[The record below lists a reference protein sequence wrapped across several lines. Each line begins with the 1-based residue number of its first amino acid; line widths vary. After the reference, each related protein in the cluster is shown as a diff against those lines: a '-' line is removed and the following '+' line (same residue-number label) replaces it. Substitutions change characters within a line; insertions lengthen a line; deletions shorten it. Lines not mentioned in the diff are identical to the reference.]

1 MTRLTRNS
9 YKRKIILF
17 GIFIFV
23 SIALISTGFAAWV
36 MSSDAKENTGG
47 NVEVGLVNDASL
59 KIEITNKTEL
69 ESFKF
74 QFEPAAGD
82 NTGRV
87 RLDSENPLTE
97 QLEFTITGKISNVE
111 ILATNGLTIR
121 MELPEGMQKAID
133 LNYIVAP
140 ACVNGDVPITVE
152 PDGSFSYTLE
162 FTWGSAFNGMNPSL
176 YYDQD
181 PAGLLIEDAEA
192 KATLENLRACV
203 YNYYT
208 ELTEDGADRAA
219 IIEAH
224 KADALPTYKVTI
236 VAKAN

>member
-36 MSSDAKENTGG
+36 MSSDAKYENVG

-82 NTGRV
+82 QTGRV
-87 RLDSENPLTE
+87 RLDSDKPLTE
-97 QLEFTITGKISNVE
+97 QLEFTIVGKISNVE
-111 ILATNGLTIR
+111 ILADNGLTIR
-121 MELPEGMQKAID
+121 MELPEGMQQAID
-133 LNYIVAP
+133 LGYIVAP
-140 ACVNGDVPITVE
+140 TCVAGDVPITVDSE
-152 PDGSFSYTLE
+152 GNFSYTLA
-162 FTWGSAFNGMNPSL
+162 FTWGTTFNNMNPSL

-181 PAGLLIEDAEA
+181 PAGLLISDADA
-192 KATLENLRACV
+192 KAALENLRACV

-208 ELTEDGADRAA
+208 ELTADGADRAA
-219 IIEAH
+219 VILAH
-224 KADALPTYKVTI
+224 EEDELPTYKVTI